1 MPRKHLISI
10 DESQL
15 KNPPGDK
22 DEFLRALGSAVVLA
36 CLGPDSET
44 ISINLPGTGAHDSKG
59 ERIVT
64 VEHVLEHDQENF
76 EIWMWASSEG
86 VAIAELSP
94 SQLKIM
100 REIVEARQMLQ

>member
-1 MPRKHLISI
+1 MAKHHILSLE
-10 DESQL
+10 ESQL
-15 KNPPGDK
+15 RNPPGDR

-36 CLGPDSET
+36 CLEPESET
-44 ISINLPGTGAHDSKG
+44 ISINLPGTGADDSKG
-59 ERIVT
+59 EPIIT

-94 SQLKIM
+94 SQLKIV
-100 REIVEARQMLQ
+100 REIVEARQMLH